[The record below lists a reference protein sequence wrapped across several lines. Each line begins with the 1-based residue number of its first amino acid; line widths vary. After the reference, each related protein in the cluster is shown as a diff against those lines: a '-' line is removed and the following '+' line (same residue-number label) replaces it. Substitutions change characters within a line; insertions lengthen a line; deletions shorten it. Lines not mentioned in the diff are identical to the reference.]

1 MRDRALI
8 CLVRDGSELQD
19 KNDEETEALNPLE
32 DPIFYVILTV
42 ASPVVVL
49 FVAAQV
55 CLLRCKAWRVFA
67 CDWEVGTG
75 ATGTPG

>member
-1 MRDRALI
+1 MCR
-8 CLVRDGSELQD
+8 VRHGRELQD
-19 KNDEETEALNPLE
+19 KKDEETEALNPLE

-55 CLLRCKAWRVFA
+55 CLRCKALRVFA
-67 CDWEVGTG
+67 CGWEVGTA
-75 ATGTPG
+75 ATGAPGRCRIA